1 MDNLTYTLRQL
12 CDRNRDGSHATQGDR
27 ENCVKLM
34 ARQLKEAGFRQ
45 LKATSLNGKHVEA
58 LLGRWRNDGLSAGT
72 LKNRLAHLRW
82 WAEKVGKEG
91 LIPSSNVQLDVPKRV
106 FVTNENKAVEL
117 SDKLGKV
124 SDPYVRVSLELQ
136 RAFGLRREESIK
148 FQPRYADQG
157 DHLRIKGSW
166 TKGGRERVIP
176 ITTPE
181 QRATLDRAHR
191 LVGERSLIPAE
202 KTYIEQRHVYDRQC
216 KAAELK
222 RMHGLRHAYAQA
234 RYEALTGWLAPAA
247 GGPSTQSLTA
257 SQRLADF
264 EARQTI
270 SRELGHERVEITKV
284 YLGR

>member
-27 ENCVKLM
+27 ENCLKLM

-45 LKATSLNGKHVEA
+45 LRATSLNGKHVDA

-82 WAEKVGKEG
+82 WAEKVGRQG
-91 LIPSSNVQLDVPKRV
+91 LIASSNVQLDIPKRV
-106 FVTNENKAVEL
+106 FVTNENKATEL
-117 SDKLGKV
+117 QGKLGKV
-124 SDPYVRVSLELQ
+124 SDAHVRVSLELQ
-136 RAFGLRREESIK
+136 RDFGLRREEAIK

-157 DHLRIKGSW
+157 DHLKIKGSW

-181 QRATLDRAHR
+181 QRATLDKAHD

-202 KTYIEQRHVYDRQC
+202 KTYIEQRHVYDGQC
-216 KAAELK
+216 KIAGLK
-222 RMHGLRHAYAQA
+222 HMHGLRHAYAQS
-234 RYEALTGWLAPAA
+234 RYEALTGWKAPSA
-247 GGPSTQSLTA
+247 GGPSTRSLDEW
-257 SQRLADF
+257 QRAADL
-264 EARQTI
+264 EARQMI

>member
-1 MDNLTYTLRQL
+1 MNSLAYSLRQL

-27 ENCVKLM
+27 QGCLQLM

-45 LKATSLNGKHVEA
+45 LKATSLNGKHVDA

-72 LKNRLAHLRW
+72 IKNRMAHLRW
-82 WAEKVGKEG
+82 WAEKVGRKG
-91 LIPSSNVQLDVPKRV
+91 LIASSNVQLEIPKRV
-106 FVTNENKAVEL
+106 FVTNVSKAAEVQ
-117 SDKLGKV
+117 DKLGRV
-124 SDPYVRVSLELQ
+124 SDPYVRASLELQ
-136 RAFGLRREESIK
+136 RVFGLRREESIK

-176 ITTPE
+176 IITPE
-181 QRATLDRAHR
+181 QRAALDFAHK

-216 KAAELK
+216 KLAELK
-222 RMHGLRHAYAQA
+222 RMHGLRHAYAQL
-234 RYEALTGWLAPAA
+234 RYEALTGWKPPAA
-247 GGPSTQSLTA
+247 GGPSTQSLTV

-264 EARQTI
+264 EARLII
-270 SRELGHERVEITKV
+270 SRELGHERIEITKV
-284 YLGR
+284 YLGS

>member
-27 ENCVKLM
+27 ENSLKLM

-45 LKATSLNGKHVEA
+45 LKATSLNGKHVDA

-91 LIPSSNVQLDVPKRV
+91 LISSSNDQLGIPKRV
-106 FVTNENKAVEL
+106 FVTNENKATEL
-117 SDKLGKV
+117 QDKLDRI
-124 SDPYVRVSLELQ
+124 SDAHVRISAELQ
-136 RAFGLRREESIK
+136 RDFGLRREEATK
-148 FQPRYADQG
+148 FQPRYADRG

-181 QRATLDRAHR
+181 QRATLDRAHK
-191 LVGERSLIPAE
+191 LVGEGSLIPAE

-216 KAAELK
+216 KVAGLK
-222 RMHGLRHAYAQA
+222 RMHGLRHAYAQR
-234 RYEALTGWLAPAA
+234 RYEVLTGWKAPAA
-247 GGPSTQSLTA
+247 GGPSTQSLTPA
-257 SQRLADF
+257 QRLIDF
-264 EARQTI
+264 EARQMI

>member
-27 ENCVKLM
+27 KNSLKLM

-45 LKATSLNGKHVEA
+45 LKATSLNGKHADA
-58 LLGRWRNDGLSAGT
+58 LLGRWRHDGLSAGT

-91 LIPSSNVQLDVPKRV
+91 LISSSNVQLDIPKRV
-106 FVTNENKAVEL
+106 FVTNENKATDIQDNLVRVT
-117 SDKLGKV
+117 DA
-124 SDPYVRVSLELQ
+124 YVRISLELQ
-136 RAFGLRREESIK
+136 REFGLRREEATK
-148 FQPRYADQG
+148 FQPRYADRG

-181 QRATLDRAHR
+181 QRPTLDRAHK
-191 LVGERSLIPAE
+191 LVGEGSLIPVGR
-202 KTYIEQRHVYDRQC
+202 TYIEQRHVYDRQC
-216 KAAELK
+216 KLADLK
-222 RMHGLRHAYAQA
+222 HMHGLRHAYAQR
-234 RYEALTGWLAPAA
+234 RYEALTGWKSPAA
-247 GGPSTQSLTA
+247 GGPSTRSLTP

-264 EARQTI
+264 EARQII